1 MLEKI
6 ASISVIVI
14 LICMLFLN
22 PKVSI
27 IKILIKQL
35 LVFKNAKNEKISVWD
50 LVCFIFAP
58 IVLAILL
65 VFILGYDI
73 SNSVASV
80 LTTVY
85 AFVFTVLFG
94 FAAVLVGKIDSK
106 NELEKQVTEETFVSV
121 LTSNILS
128 LINAIAS
135 IILLNINEDSECV
148 RNLVSAIIYC
158 ISFITIM
165 LLLMITKEHL
175 SYTVIRKRNKTIS
188 EAVFLGCFFAF
199 PV

>member
-1 MLEKI
+1 MIEKI
-6 ASISVIVI
+6 ASISAII
-14 LICMLFLN
+14 LIICMLFFN

-27 IKILIKQL
+27 IKILIKQFS
-35 LVFKNAKNEKISVWD
+35 VFKNAKTGKISLWD
-50 LVCFIFAP
+50 FICFIVSP
-58 IVLAILL
+58 VILAILL

-73 SNSVASV
+73 SNTVASV

-135 IILLNINEDSECV
+135 IVLLNIDDDSECV
-148 RNLVSAIIYC
+148 RNIISAIIFS

-165 LLLMITKEHL
+165 LLLMITKRTFIIYCD
-175 SYTVIRKRNKTIS
+175 SKKK
-188 EAVFLGCFFAF
+188 
-199 PV
+199 

>member
-73 SNSVASV
+73 SNSVARVCSC
-80 LTTVY
+80 
-85 AFVFTVLFG
+85 
-94 FAAVLVGKIDSK
+94 S
-106 NELEKQVTEETFVSV
+106 
-121 LTSNILS
+121 
-128 LINAIAS
+128 
-135 IILLNINEDSECV
+135 C
-148 RNLVSAIIYC
+148 
-158 ISFITIM
+158 
-165 LLLMITKEHL
+165 
-175 SYTVIRKRNKTIS
+175 RKD
-188 EAVFLGCFFAF
+188 
-199 PV
+199 

>member
-94 FAAVLVGKIDSK
+94 FAAVLVGEIDSK

-165 LLLMITKEHL
+165 LLLMITKRTFII
-175 SYTVIRKRNKTIS
+175 YCDKKKK
-188 EAVFLGCFFAF
+188 
-199 PV
+199 

>member
-135 IILLNINEDSECV
+135 IILLNINEDSECA
-148 RNLVSAIIYC
+148 RNLVSAIIYS

-165 LLLMITKEHL
+165 LLLMITKRTFII
-175 SYTVIRKRNKTIS
+175 YCDKKKK
-188 EAVFLGCFFAF
+188 
-199 PV
+199 

>member
-22 PKVSI
+22 PKVNI
-27 IKILIKQL
+27 IKFLIKQL
-35 LVFKNAKNEKISVWD
+35 SVFKNDEKISVWD
-50 LVCFIFAP
+50 LVCFIVAP

-148 RNLVSAIIYC
+148 RNLVSAIIYS

-165 LLLMITKEHL
+165 LLLMITKRTFII
-175 SYTVIRKRNKTIS
+175 YCDKKKK
-188 EAVFLGCFFAF
+188 
-199 PV
+199 